1 MKAGVAPSRVG
12 VDIGGTFTDF
22 VIEQGGHRFSSKVLT
37 TPDAPER
44 GVFNGLDALLKEVGI
59 APEEIGLIVH
69 GTTLATNALIERRG
83 APTAFVTTE
92 GFRDILEMRGEDRYD
107 HYELELDLPEPLVP
121 RRLRLT
127 VPERVDARGRVR
139 RPLDEEWSRGV
150 AKRIAGLDVGSV
162 AVGFL
167 HSYVNPSHERRFAA
181 ILQEVLPDIPVSLSH
196 EVSPEMREYER
207 FSTTCANAYVQP
219 RMAAYL
225 AALQDGL
232 TSRGY
237 RCSILMMQSSGGLT
251 TIETAAQFPVRLI
264 ESGPAGGALFARHVA
279 MGCGASDVLSFDMG
293 GTTAKICLI
302 DDYAPQT
309 ARSFEAARIFRF
321 KKGSGLP
328 LRIPV
333 IEMVEIGAGGGSI
346 ARVDELNRI
355 TVGPQSAG
363 SDPGPAC
370 YGAGGTSATITD
382 ADLVTGK
389 IDPLGF
395 AGGRMV
401 LDKTAATEA
410 ISASVGKKLGAT
422 PEIAAFGVNEIVDE
436 NMANAARVHAIE
448 SGKDASKRTIIA
460 FGGAAPLHVAR
471 VAESLGVERFIVP
484 KGAGVGSAV
493 GFLRAPIAYEIV
505 RSLYMPLDRFDYDLV
520 NAMLTETADLARAVV
535 EQASFGRPL
544 SESRTVFMRY
554 TGQGHE
560 IAVPVASGKLGEEE
574 IASLKSAFESEYTRQ
589 YSRIVPGMSIEALT
603 WTVKIAAEMADEAKV
618 DTHLKPV
625 VNRSGPVRSV
635 FDHTDGTFHDTTVVL
650 RHELEPGRRIPG
662 PALIVE
668 DETTTL
674 VTRLFDAVID
684 PEGNIECRRKPV
696 KGA

>member
-22 VIEQGGHRFSSKVLT
+22 VIEQGGRRFSSKVLT

-44 GVFNGLDALLKEVGI
+44 GVLNGLDALLRELGI

-83 APTAFVTTE
+83 TPTAFVTTD

-107 HYELELDLPEPLVP
+107 HYELGLDLPEPLVS
-121 RRLRLT
+121 RCLRLT
-127 VPERVDARGRVR
+127 VPERVDATGRVR
-139 RPLDEEWSRGV
+139 RPLDEKWSRGI
-150 AKRIAGLDVGSV
+150 AKQIAGLDVGSV

-167 HSYVNPSHERRFAA
+167 HSYINPSHERRFAT
-181 ILQEVLPDIPVSLSH
+181 ILQEVLPGIPVSLSH

-225 AALQDGL
+225 AALQNGL

-251 TIETAAQFPVRLI
+251 TIETAAKFPVRLI

-279 MGCGASDVLSFDMG
+279 MACGDSDVLSFDMG

-302 DDYAPQT
+302 DDYTPQT

-382 ADLVTGK
+382 ADLVMGK

-401 LDKTAATEA
+401 LDKTAATKA

-560 IAVPVASGKLGEEE
+560 IAVPVASGKLGGEE
-574 IASLKSAFESEYTRQ
+574 IASLKRAFEAEYTRQ

-635 FDHTDGTFHDTTVVL
+635 FDHTDGMFHDTAVVL
-650 RHELEPGRRIPG
+650 RHELEPGTRIPG

>member
-1 MKAGVAPSRVG
+1 MKAEVSRSRVG

-22 VIEQGGHRFSSKVLT
+22 VIEQDGRRFSSKVLT

-44 GVFNGLDALLKEVGI
+44 GVLNGLDALLKEVGV
-59 APEEIGLIVH
+59 APQDVGLVVH

-83 APTAFVTTE
+83 TPTAFVTTE

-107 HYELELDLPEPLVP
+107 HYELGLDLPEPLVS
-121 RRLRLT
+121 RRLRFT
-127 VPERVDARGRVR
+127 VPERVDAAGRVR
-139 RPLDEEWSRGV
+139 RPLDEEGSREV
-150 AKRIAGLDVGSV
+150 ARRIADQNVGSV

-181 ILQEVLPDIPVSLSH
+181 ILQEALPDIPMSLSH

-207 FSTTCANAYVQP
+207 FSTTCANAYVRP

-225 AALQDGL
+225 AALQEGL

-251 TIETAAQFPVRLI
+251 TIETAAKFPVRLI
-264 ESGPAGGALFARHVA
+264 ESGPAGGALFACHVA
-279 MGCGASDVLSFDMG
+279 MACGASDVLSFDMG

-302 DDYAPQT
+302 DDYTPQT

-370 YGAGGTSATITD
+370 YGAGGASATITD

-401 LDKTAATEA
+401 LDKKAATEA
-410 ISASVGKKLGAT
+410 ISASVGEKLGAT

-520 NAMLTETADLARAVV
+520 NAMLTETADSARAVV
-535 EQASFGRPL
+535 ERASFGRAL
-544 SESRTVFMRY
+544 AETRTVFMRY

-560 IAVPVASGKLGEEE
+560 IAVPVASGKLREEE
-574 IASLKSAFESEYTRQ
+574 VASLKRAFEAEYTRQ

-603 WTVKIAAEMADEAKV
+603 WNVKIAAEMADEVKV
-618 DTHLKPV
+618 DTHLKPI
-625 VNRSGPVRSV
+625 VNRSGSVRSV
-635 FDHTDGTFHDTTVVL
+635 FDHMDGVFHDTAVVL
-650 RHELEPGRRIPG
+650 RHELEPGARIPG

-684 PEGNIECRRKPV
+684 PEGNIECRRKQTM
-696 KGA
+696 GA